1 MSLSAL
7 IWAGPEHRT
16 IAVGRRALIAGGAA
30 LLVLTLWAA
39 ATVWFIVFRDDIT
52 AGLLARQSAMQQTYE
67 ERIGALRAHLDRL
80 ASQALLDR
88 DGLDKRVAE
97 IAARQGLLE
106 TRQAFLARLSD
117 TARPAGGSNGF
128 SSLQALAVPA
138 AAPSPV
144 AEAGV
149 SPTEGAKP
157 MPGSFDLRLR
167 GREPD
172 GSRARP
178 DRTSARPDLPL
189 RHRLARIEEALE
201 AIEGQQMQ
209 VLDGLWRTAEARSAR
224 LREAIREAG
233 LAPDTLE
240 APLQQG
246 GMGGPLVPTIGAGRG
261 FEGMAD
267 RAQTGIERAA
277 RLERTVTALPFARP
291 VPDDFDPTS
300 GFGYRLDPF
309 TRGLAMHT
317 GLDFRAE
324 YGAPVRASGAGQVV
338 AAESAGGYG
347 NMVEID
353 HGNGLSTRY
362 AHLSAIAVAAGQ
374 AVEAGSVLGRAG
386 STGRST
392 GPHLHYETR
401 VDGEAVDPQ
410 RFLRAGARLE
420 LDRHRGP
427 SPL

>member
-7 IWAGPEHRT
+7 RWAGPERRM
-16 IAVGRRALIAGGAA
+16 IAVSRRALIAAGAA

-80 ASQALLDR
+80 ASQALLDQN
-88 DGLDKRVAE
+88 GLDKRVAE

-117 TARPAGGSNGF
+117 AARPGGANGV
-128 SSLQALAVPA
+128 SPLDALAVPA
-138 AAPSPV
+138 AAPAPV
-144 AEAGV
+144 AETGSV
-149 SPTEGAKP
+149 SATEGAKP
-157 MPGSFDLRLR
+157 MPGAFDLRLR

-178 DRTSARPDLPL
+178 DRTSARPDLPM
-189 RHRLARIEEALE
+189 RHRLARIEHGLE
-201 AIEGQQMQ
+201 AVEGQQMQ
-209 VLDGLWRTAEARSAR
+209 VLESLWRTAEARSAR

-246 GMGGPLVPTIGAGRG
+246 AMGGPLVPTIGAGRG

-267 RAQTGIERAA
+267 RAQIGIERAA
-277 RLERTVTALPFARP
+277 RLDRAVTALPFARP
-291 VPDDFDPTS
+291 VPEDFDPTS
-300 GFGYRLDPF
+300 GFGYRVDPF

-324 YGAPVRASGAGQVV
+324 YGAPVRSSGAGQVI

-362 AHLSAIAVAAGQ
+362 AHLSTIAVAVGQ
-374 AVEAGSVLGRAG
+374 AVEAGAVLGRAG